1 MLRRIC
7 LTVLLVAALLVS
19 MSWLSGR
26 AQGVSPSKR
35 AFCNGLTADGVDGAR
50 TTTTTLVPPSP
61 VLDSFT
67 PLFGQ
72 VGSVVHIS
80 GRFLCNATVTF
91 NGTQAAIFEIRPKR
105 IGVTVPAGASSGPIR
120 VTTPEGT
127 IASTSSYTVT

>member
-1 MLRRIC
+1 MAVLPAQRGDHGRPSERPALHRHDSVSVFLRCRNDGGPDVVVITDHDGGECEPSSYGGIARKERLAMLRRIC

-61 VLDSFT
+61 VLD
-67 PLFGQ
+67 
-72 VGSVVHIS
+72 
-80 GRFLCNATVTF
+80 
-91 NGTQAAIFEIRPKR
+91 
-105 IGVTVPAGASSGPIR
+105 
-120 VTTPEGT
+120 
-127 IASTSSYTVT
+127 